1 MYEFFQSILVAI
13 NNVIHQ
19 WGWSVV
25 VFTLLI
31 RCIILP
37 FDYKSRVS
45 MRKTQK
51 IQPELNKLQ
60 KKYAN
65 DKDKLNLKMSELYK
79 KEHINPLS
87 SCLPMLL
94 SMPILFCM
102 FGAMRL
108 VANEQILIQVK
119 TMLEGGDVT
128 ATMQSWLWV
137 KNIMMPDSPFAS
149 VMPSLSMIQQVTD
162 PKTWSKIFTPE
173 VLTSL
178 AQTLPDLNL
187 TAESFA
193 NSSAIQTTAQSIY
206 SYLQTTSYY
215 ANSGALQGWT
225 INLWITTISVMKD
238 WNGLFILPLLSA
250 GSQFLMTKLTPT
262 APVETDAQGNKIQN
276 GNNPAGTGAFMT
288 WFFPLF
294 SLWICSSYNGMFA
307 LYLVA
312 SNLIAM
318 VETVGINKYLD
329 AKEKKQKLADE
340 AVGSVR

>member
-1 MYEFFQSILVAI
+1 MYEFFQSILVGI
-13 NNVIHQ
+13 NGFVGQ

-25 VFTLLI
+25 LFTLLI
-31 RCIILP
+31 RIIIVP
-37 FDYKSRVS
+37 FDYKSRVA

-51 IQPELNKLQ
+51 IQPEMNRLQ

-79 KEHINPLS
+79 KEGINPLS

-108 VANEQILIQVK
+108 VANEQILIQVR

-128 ATMQSWLWV
+128 ATMQNWLWV

-149 VMPSLSMIQQVTD
+149 VMPSLSMMQQVTD
-162 PKTWSKIFTPE
+162 ANTWNKVFTPE
-173 VLTSL
+173 VLATLS
-178 AQTLPDLNL
+178 QTLPDLGL

-193 NSSAIQTTAQSIY
+193 SSSAIQTTAQTIY
-206 SYLQTTSYY
+206 NYLQTTSYY
-215 ANSGALQGWT
+215 ANSGALPGWS
-225 INLWITTISVMKD
+225 INLFITQITVMKD

-250 GSQFLMTKLTPT
+250 GSQFLMTKLNPSTP
-262 APVETDAQGNKIQN
+262 AETDAQGNKIQN
-276 GNNPAGTGAFMT
+276 PNSPAGSGAFMT

-307 LYLVA
+307 LYWVA

-318 VETVGINKYLD
+318 AETFIINKYLD
-329 AKEKKQKLADE
+329 KKDKV
-340 AVGSVR
+340 AVEDVTGSVK